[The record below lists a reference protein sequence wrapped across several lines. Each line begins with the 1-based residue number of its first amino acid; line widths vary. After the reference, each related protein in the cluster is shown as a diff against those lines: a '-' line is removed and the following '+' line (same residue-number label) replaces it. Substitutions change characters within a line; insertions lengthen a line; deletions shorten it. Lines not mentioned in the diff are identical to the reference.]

1 MDWPKRGVR
10 ECSDGFSGGSLGQ
23 YVMRAPKTYTSAFV
37 LAAQAEHAFR
47 TLTMKDKRAA
57 EQVIVKLQTILREP
71 VRQQGNVG

>member
-1 MDWPKRGVR
+1 MDFFERGVR
-10 ECSDGFSGGSLGQ
+10 ECSDGFSSSGLGQ
-23 YVMRAPKTYTSAFV
+23 SVMRAPKTYTSAFV

-57 EQVIVKLQTILREP
+57 EQVIVKLQKILREP